1 MNEKVS
7 KKRVRK
13 TGFTLIELLITIAI
27 LAILFIVCFVIALNL
42 FDNSDEKI
50 KEVTKKMIV
59 DTAEKY
65 ALEFKNSDK
74 WKESIGDDETYFC
87 ISLDS
92 LINYGYFKDEKIS
105 KYKDDYIIRTVIKN
119 GVYSSKILKKG
130 DLELNDCSYND
141 NMTSIG
147 EVDST
152 STDIK
157 ENGNKIGSFSYN
169 IDSINDKLVK
179 TSINFSLDFN
189 INEMITSAPV
199 YITLIV
205 DNSGSMENSGVY
217 DDAKEAAVNFSEKIL
232 EDVPDA
238 NIALVSFDINPRLS
252 RTFKNEALSYS
263 NFPEPVYGDDGT
275 TNIGGGIDYVSSMI
289 HNGIINGTIPQNASF
304 YTLLLYD
311 GYPTHYPSVNN
322 YDSVSINGDESKID
336 AYFLNFMSN
345 NVENMCVVEEKSCFL
360 FFCQTSGFDYDPCND
375 YILASGEYL
384 KNIYNSKLILFG
396 YEIDEGV
403 GHKFD
408 EEKMKQMA
416 SYDVDFCKNS
426 DYGNYCYYDSN
437 SDSVLELFE
446 NISSQIIETE
456 KSINANRIS
465 VKLTPTKLDNGESA
479 FDIMKD
485 GAILQ
490 DNMIV
495 LEKDIDS
502 LEESMEI
509 NLSETYGLVLNDS
522 LFSDCVDFCSKELK
536 LFDIT
541 LVFEYDDKAPEE
553 FSIDNPLTV
562 VVSSKREYVI
572 N

>member
-65 ALEFKNSDK
+65 ALEFKDSDN

-92 LINYGYFKDEKIS
+92 LINYGYFKDENIS

-141 NMTSIG
+141 NKTSVG
-147 EVDST
+147 EVDSS

-157 ENGNKIGSFSYN
+157 ENDNKIGSFSYN

-189 INEMITSAPV
+189 INEMISSVPV
-199 YITLIV
+199 YVTLIV
-205 DNSGSMENSGVY
+205 DNSSSMGRTKY
-217 DDAKEAAVNFSEKIL
+217 TKAKEAAISLSEEIL
-232 EDVPDA
+232 KNENIPDA
-238 NIALVSFDINPRLS
+238 KIALIQ
-252 RTFKNEALSYS
+252 YS
-263 NFPEPVYGDDGT
+263 NYPVLKRNFLSNSLKSSNFGEVINM
-275 TNIGGGIDYVSSMI
+275 TNTSGGIDYATSLIYIGQNS
-289 HNGIINGTIPQNASF
+289 GSIPLNANF
-304 YTLLLYD
+304 YTILLYD
-311 GYPTHYPSVNN
+311 GIPNYYSYIEYNDNKLDSDNIKNN
-322 YDSVSINGDESKID
+322 NINID
-336 AYFLNFMSN
+336 RYFSNFMSN
-345 NVENMCVVEEKSCFL
+345 HKYDSCVHNTGCIFGICLGGYVDKCDS
-360 FFCQTSGFDYDPCND
+360 YVK
-375 YILASGEYL
+375 ASSEHL
-384 KNIYNSKLILFG
+384 KNLINSKLIVVG
-396 YEIDEGV
+396 YEMDDSDEYLKTIATKDAGFCT
-403 GHKFD
+403 G
-408 EEKMKQMA
+408 
-416 SYDVDFCKNS
+416 SNYYD
-426 DYGNYCYYDSN
+426 YCYYDSN
-437 SDSVLELFE
+437 SDSVLGLFE

-456 KSINANRIS
+456 KSISANRVF
-465 VKLTPTKLDNGESA
+465 VKLVPTKLDNGESA

-509 NLSETYGLVLNDS
+509 NLSGTYDLLLNDS

-553 FSIDNPLTV
+553 IVINNPLSV
-562 VVSSKREYVI
+562 VVSSQREYVI